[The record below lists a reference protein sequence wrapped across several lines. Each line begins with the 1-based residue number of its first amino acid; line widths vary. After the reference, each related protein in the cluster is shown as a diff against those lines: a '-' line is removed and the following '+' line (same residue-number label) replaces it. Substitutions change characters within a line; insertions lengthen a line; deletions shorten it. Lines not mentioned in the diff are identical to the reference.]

1 MTEPKKNSLFNRMTR
16 FFRKLVRPD
25 DPLPPE
31 RPYSEKLVPINRG
44 PRNRSGA
51 VALEEPLP
59 PTNTQAKGKAPR

>member
-16 FFRKLVRPD
+16 FFRKLVRRD
-25 DPLPPE
+25 DPPSEP
-31 RPYSEKLVPINRG
+31 PYSEKLVPINRG

-59 PTNTQAKGKAPR
+59 PTNTKAKGKAPR